1 MKCGNSSRSARLPHR
16 FPLSPRRSDVGAVFG
31 NTSSAPLVNWDES
44 SACTPLKRD
53 FLRAWFAEDRR
64 FFLTG
69 GSALG
74 LFHLHHRRSYDLD
87 LFTAEEVDGREVQ
100 NLVLRIAG
108 QIGSG
113 CEAIRSAPDF
123 HRFRL
128 TRGDERELL
137 DVVVD
142 RAPQLDPEKPVIDG
156 IRVDTLREMI
166 ANKLT
171 TLLSRTEMKDVV
183 DLYFLDQAG
192 HDLLA
197 AIPDAQAKD
206 GGWEP
211 AVVSMLLDGLRTAK
225 LPPWLLR
232 SVSPDE
238 LRAFIERLRLA
249 IAARAL
255 PPAP

>member
-1 MKCGNSSRSARLPHR
+1 M
-16 FPLSPRRSDVGAVFG
+16 
-31 NTSSAPLVNWDES
+31 PLVNWADS

-53 FLRAWFAEDRR
+53 FLRAWFAEDQR

-74 LFHLHHRRSYDLD
+74 LFHLHHRLSYDLD
-87 LFTAEEVDGREVQ
+87 LFTRQEIDGRELQ
-100 NLVLRIAG
+100 NQVRRIAT
-108 QIGSG
+108 QIG
-113 CEAIRSAPDF
+113 AAAQTLRSAPDF

-128 TRGDERELL
+128 TRGEERELL
-137 DVVVD
+137 DLVVD
-142 RAPQLDPEKPVIDG
+142 RAPQLDQEKRIIDG

-171 TLLSRTEMKDVV
+171 TLLSRTELKDVV
-183 DLYFLDQAG
+183 DLYFLEQDG

-197 AIPDAQAKD
+197 ALPDARSKD
-206 GGWEP
+206 GGWDP
-211 AVVSMLLDGLRTAK
+211 ALVSMLLDGLHPTE

-232 SVSPDE
+232 SASREE

-249 IAARAL
+249 LAREAL
-255 PPAP
+255 PPAPEERIDDMA